1 MKQMK
6 LLSEPNT
13 NTKLAKSGAYGY
25 HTYSLALAPHNV
37 SGYNVCAHAST
48 GCSGACVS
56 SSGRGKIRNVIDA
69 RVRRTKLFFE
79 DRKEFMRQLEFEIGI
94 AIATARHNGYEPA
107 FRLNTFS
114 DINWENYGV
123 IQKFPDVAFYDY
135 SKNYQRMLRYAYGSL
150 PDNYHLTFS
159 RSESN
164 DVDVQ
169 QVMRLGRNV
178 AVVFNEVPAVWHG
191 KTVVDGDEHDLRFLD
206 PEGVVV
212 GLKVKGDG
220 KKDSTGFVL

>member
-1 MKQMK
+1 M
-6 LLSEPNT
+6 
-13 NTKLAKSGAYGY
+13 
-25 HTYSLALAPHNV
+25 
-37 SGYNVCAHAST
+37 
-48 GCSGACVS
+48 
-56 SSGRGKIRNVIDA
+56 RNVISA
-69 RVRRTKLFFE
+69 RVRKTRLFFE
-79 DRKEFMRQLEFEIGI
+79 DRKEFMRQLEFEMSI
-94 AIATARHNGYEPA
+94 AIATARHNGFEPA

-135 SKNYQRMLRYAYGSL
+135 TKNYRRMLRYAYGGF
-150 PDNYHLTFS
+150 PENYHLTFS

-164 DVDVQ
+164 DIDVQ
-169 QVMRLGRNV
+169 QVMRLGCNV
-178 AVVFNEVPAVWHG
+178 AVVFNEVPEFWHG
-191 KTVVDGDEHDLRFLD
+191 KDVVDGDKHDLRFLD